1 MMAFEQEI
9 AFFRIGLSNLEE
21 VTHTAIRDM
30 ILASPFSNLSEEDR
44 EAIAKILEESFDITQ
59 SRGAIVTDDAHVPWL
74 EDRKRNNEIDFY
86 YWNRLKRY
94 YLETGSLPGRV
105 VNMLDQVTDEVLDFC
120 GNPAD
125 VAAWKKRG
133 MVLGHVQ
140 SGKTTNYSALICKA
154 ADAGYKIIILLA
166 GITNS
171 LRTQTQE
178 RLDETFIGQQSVFQ
192 QGAKQEMPI
201 RRYGSGNL
209 RTPAYGTSRDGDFSA
224 AAARIG
230 GVSLASLSEPMIFV
244 TKKNKITLERLR
256 DWLRQQNPGDK
267 IEHPLLLIDDE
278 ADNASIN
285 TSRSP
290 NRVTGIN
297 GAIREILSLFDQSSY
312 VGYTATP
319 FANIFIDPRSEDEML
334 GDDLFPANF
343 IKALDPPSNYVG
355 ASRIFVDPQ
364 DSPEAD
370 MRFVMIRE
378 LVDFQDL
385 IPLKHKKDLKPAE
398 LPDSLRVAI
407 RVFLLSRAIRVLR
420 GDGKRHSSMMI
431 NVSRFNDVQEH
442 LEGLVYEYLEELRAS
457 IAANSGL
464 GSEGLRDARLNSLKQ
479 DYCEEYADCEFGWER
494 VQSVLPEAIGPVV
507 IRTVNMRGGLLDY
520 SKNREAGLHVI
531 AIGGLA
537 LSRGLTLEGLSV
549 TYILRNASASDTLM
563 QMARWFG
570 YRPNYEDLCRL
581 YIAPSSLV
589 HYDFVTEATEEL
601 RSEIKR
607 MERNRATP
615 KEFGLKVRHSP
626 AVIQITAANKMGSAE
641 TLTIAQDYS
650 GSHVEGYSIP
660 NSRDVFSRNRRIVEE
675 FLATLPS
682 PDRAFGRQPYW
693 LWKDVGGREI
703 HRMITGFGF
712 SGRHRDLAEIEN
724 GSSLLG
730 DYVADRIGSELSEW
744 DVVMV
749 FNGEPE
755 RISHPPDLDRFT
767 PRGRYFGQIKGRD
780 YLVTAKNRLSSP
792 GDEKIGLL
800 VRGIHPPAEG
810 EGSGKDGKPTPV
822 DFYTRMLRPVMLIH
836 LFSAEVPAHRT
847 ERGQKVE
854 NTRDQ
859 EPSFKERSETLV
871 SLSFMLPSTGR
882 PVRERTYK
890 VNQVYLDMLR
900 TFDRNHEEDD
910 EAEALAEARNA

>member
-1 MMAFEQEI
+1 MAFEQEI
-9 AFFRIGLSNLEE
+9 AFFRIGLSNRDE
-21 VTHTAIRDM
+21 VSHTAIREM
-30 ILASPFSNLSEEDR
+30 IAASPFSHLSDEDR
-44 EAIAKILEESFDITQ
+44 ESIARILEESFDITQ
-59 SRGAIVTDDAHVPWL
+59 TRGATVTDYEHVPWL
-74 EDRKRNNEIDFY
+74 DERKRNNQIDFY

-125 VAAWKKRG
+125 ENAWKKRG

-201 RRYGSGNL
+201 RRYGTGTL
-209 RTPAYGTSRDGDFSA
+209 RTPAYGTSREGDFSA
-224 AAARIG
+224 AVARVQ

-256 DWLRQQNPGDK
+256 DWLVHQNPGGK
-267 IEHPLLLIDDE
+267 IKYPLLLIDDE

-297 GAIREILSLFDQSSY
+297 GAIREILALFDQSSY

-355 ASRIFVDPQ
+355 ASRIFADP
-364 DSPEAD
+364 DESPESD
-370 MRFVMIRE
+370 LRLVMVRE
-378 LVDFQDL
+378 LNDFEDL
-385 IPLKHKKDLKPAE
+385 IPLKHRRDLKPAE
-398 LPDSLRVAI
+398 LPQSLRTAV

-442 LEGLVYEYLEELRAS
+442 VEGLVYQYLEELRAS
-457 IAANSGL
+457 VETNSGL
-464 GSEGLRDARLNSLKQ
+464 GPEGVRDAGLNSLKQ
-479 DYCEEYADCEFGWER
+479 DFLEEYADCGFEWNK
-494 VQSVLPEAIGPVV
+494 VQAVLPEAIRPIV

-520 SKNREAGLHVI
+520 SKNRDAGLNVI

-581 YIAPSSLV
+581 YLAPSSLV

-660 NSRDVFSRNRRIVEE
+660 NSREVFDSNRRIVDE
-675 FLATLPS
+675 FLSKLPE
-682 PDRAFGRQPYW
+682 PVRGFGRQPYW
-693 LWKDVGGREI
+693 LWSHVDGSDI
-703 HRMITGFGF
+703 HRMITSFGF
-712 SGRHRDLAEIEN
+712 SGRHRDLAEIQD

-730 DYVADRIGSELSEW
+730 DYVADRLGSELSEW
-744 DVVMV
+744 DVVLV

-755 RISHPPDLDRFT
+755 TVSHPPDLDRFT
-767 PRGRYFGQIKGRD
+767 PRGRGVGQIKGAD

-792 GDEKIGLL
+792 GDERIGLL
-800 VRGIHPPAEG
+800 ALGIDPPAEG
-810 EGSGKDGKPTPV
+810 EGSGKNGRVTSA
-822 DFYTRMLRPVMLIH
+822 DFYTRMVRPVMLVH
-836 LFSAEVPAHRT
+836 LFTAIVPEQRT
-847 ERGQKVE
+847 EKGKKVA
-854 NTRDQ
+854 NIRDQ
-859 EPSFKERSETLV
+859 EPAFKEDRETLV

-890 VNQVYLDMLR
+890 VNQVYLEMLR
-900 TFDRNHEEDD
+900 TFDRDDEEDD
-910 EAEALAEARNA
+910 EAESLAEDRDA